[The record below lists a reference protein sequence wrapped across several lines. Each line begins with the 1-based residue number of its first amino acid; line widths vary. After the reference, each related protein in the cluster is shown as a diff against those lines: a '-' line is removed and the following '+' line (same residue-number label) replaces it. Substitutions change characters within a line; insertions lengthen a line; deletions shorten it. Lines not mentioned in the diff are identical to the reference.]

1 MGLLRGFKLLWYT
14 TVSLGFAYFGL
25 SPILDAFGLGPFT
38 GAVQGDI
45 KLLLIITASILL
57 GIVATVFV
65 SGYLVLGG
73 WRGGPAVPRK
83 VRLLL
88 AMPVGIAILILSGA
102 LSFLV
107 PIPILP
113 IIIAALL
120 IWSILRFT
128 SSQAFP
134 PKQRQLDVDGA
145 EELALKF
152 WRSRN
157 PEEAKPIPVSAIL
170 EGDHWA
176 ITMRGGERTAQ
187 LDIDARNGVV
197 TGWRMGQ

>member
-1 MGLLRGFKLLWYT
+1 MGLLRGFRLLWYT
-14 TVSLGFAYFGL
+14 TVSLGFTFFGL
-25 SPILDAFGLGPFT
+25 SPILDAFGLGPLT

-57 GIVATVFV
+57 GIVATIFV

-73 WRGGPAVPRK
+73 WRGGPDVPRK
-83 VRLLL
+83 VRLVL

-157 PEEAKPIPVSAIL
+157 PEAKPIPVSAIL
-170 EGDHWA
+170 DGDHWA

>member
-25 SPILDAFGLGPFT
+25 SRILDAFGLGPLT

-45 KLLLIITASILL
+45 ELLLLITASILL

-65 SGYLVLGG
+65 SGYLVLRG
-73 WRGGPAVPRK
+73 WRGGPTVPKK

-88 AMPVGIAILILSGA
+88 AVPVGIAILVLSGA

-107 PIPILP
+107 PVPILP

-128 SSQAFP
+128 SSQVFP
-134 PKQRQLDVDGA
+134 PKPKQLDVDGA
-145 EELALKF
+145 EELAVKF

-157 PEEAKPIPVSAIL
+157 PEDSKPIPLSAIL
-170 EGDHWA
+170 DGDRWTITITGKEG
-176 ITMRGGERTAQ
+176 TGQ

-197 TGWRMGQ
+197 TGWRVGR